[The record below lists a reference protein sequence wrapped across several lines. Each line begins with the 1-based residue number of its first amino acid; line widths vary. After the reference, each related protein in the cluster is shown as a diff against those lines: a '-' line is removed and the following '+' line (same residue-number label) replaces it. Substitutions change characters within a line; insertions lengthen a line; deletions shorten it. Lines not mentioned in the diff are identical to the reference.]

1 MGSVRS
7 AEFGEVAGEF
17 GPIVADRTVMVKHGP
32 SKFDK
37 RTDHRL

>member
-1 MGSVRS
+1 VRS

-17 GPIVADRTVMVKHGP
+17 GPIVVDRSMMMKHDP
-32 SKFDK
+32 SNFHK